1 MPEVK
6 ENQTAPAQAE
16 APLEKAVPAAAATPK
31 PPAKKP
37 AGKGKK
43 KIVKRLIALGVAA
56 AILGGGGF
64 ALYRFLTATD
74 SELGEIYAQPAEIGT
89 IQSKVSG
96 RGSARAKESAA
107 ITLTQSGTVQE
118 VFVTG
123 GQTVMAGDPL
133 YTIYSQAAEDAVTDA
148 QKRVE
153 SLNKDMADLMEQANN
168 LTVRAPFAGKL
179 QEVEEFQIDQEVGA
193 GTKVATLVNDKKL
206 KLSLY
211 FSYAYEREIKVGQ
224 AVDVSV
230 PAVMRTFTGRVEKI
244 NKVSFVSPEGAVH
257 FEVVIVFDNPGTLTE
272 KMDASAVLTASDGSE
287 IYPYANGVT
296 QFYETRT
303 IDTKAGGPVTGQ
315 GNLLNYAN
323 VSAGEALLYLG
334 SNTIDADIRAK
345 QEEIDEAQQKL
356 TEAMDALA
364 DFNAVAPIDGTVTS
378 CNLVEGQ
385 EVKSGDTVI
394 MISNNV
400 TMLVTINVNDQNIS
414 FIKPGNYVELKDWN
428 DNVFQGLVTS
438 IDMSGSQGGDSM
450 MGGMGSSGSGTNYP
464 VTLTVD
470 NFSGALMEGMT
481 LQYSFVTSES
491 AECVL
496 VPTSCVKYF
505 PDQEGNRC
513 KVVFVQRD
521 EAPEELPELIYP
533 ELQPGQTRDYPTQEE
548 GYYPVVVETGIADTQ
563 NVEIISGVEAGD
575 MVFINYTVTDYSS
588 GWG

>member
-1 MPEVK
+1 MAEVK
-6 ENQTAPAQAE
+6 DNQTLPVAE
-16 APLEKAVPAAAATPK
+16 PAAPQSAPPGPPSA
-31 PPAKKP
+31 PAKKP
-37 AGKGKK
+37 AGKGRKK
-43 KIVKRLIALGVAA
+43 LVKRLIALGVAA

-64 ALYRFLTATD
+64 ALYRFLTNTD
-74 SELGEIYAQPAEIGT
+74 ADIGEIFPATAQIGT

-133 YTIYSQAAEDAVTDA
+133 YTIYSQAAEDAVNDA
-148 QKRVE
+148 RKRVE
-153 SLNKDMADLMEQANN
+153 DLNKDMADLLEDANN

-179 QEVEEFQIDQEVGA
+179 QEVEDFQPDQEVGK
-193 GTKVATLVNDKKL
+193 GSKIATLVNDKLL

-211 FSYAYEREIKVGQ
+211 FSYAYEGDVYVGQ
-224 AVDVSV
+224 SVDVSV
-230 PAVMRTFTGRVEKI
+230 PAVMRSFTGRVEKI
-244 NKVSFVSPEGAVH
+244 NKVSFISTEGAVH
-257 FEVVIVFDNPGTLTE
+257 FEVVIVFDNPGTLTAGME
-272 KMDASAVLTASDGSE
+272 ASAVLTSGDGSA
-287 IYPYANGVT
+287 IYPYENGQT
-296 QFYETRT
+296 EFYETRT
-303 IDTKAGGPVTGQ
+303 IAAKASGPVVGQ
-315 GNLLNYAN
+315 GNLLNHAN
-323 VSAGEALLYLG
+323 VSEGEALLYLG
-334 SNTIDADIRAK
+334 SSTIDSDIRSK
-345 QEEIDEAQQKL
+345 QEEIDAAQQKL
-356 TEAMDALA
+356 DEAMEALA

-414 FIKPGNYVELKDWN
+414 FIKPGSYVELKDWS

-438 IDMSGSQGGDSM
+438 IDMSGGQGGDGM
-450 MGGMGSSGSGTNYP
+450 MGGGSGGGTNYP

-505 PDQEGNRC
+505 SDQEGNRC

-521 EAPEELPELIYP
+521 EAPEELPELMYP
-533 ELQPGQTRDYPTQEE
+533 ELQPGQARDYPTQEE

-563 NVEIISGVEAGD
+563 NVEIVSGVEAGD

>member
-1 MPEVK
+1 MPDVK
-6 ENQTAPAQAE
+6 EIQTAAPAQE
-16 APLEKAVPAAAATPK
+16 AVEPATSGPVTPVPPPK
-31 PPAKKP
+31 PKKP
-37 AGKGKK
+37 AGKGRQ

-56 AILGGGGF
+56 AIFGGGGF
-64 ALYRFLTATD
+64 ALYRFLTDDD
-74 SELGEIYAQPAEIGT
+74 SELGEIYSQPAEIGT

-107 ITLTQSGTVQE
+107 ITLTQSGVVQE
-118 VFVTG
+118 VFVAG

-133 YTIYSQAAEDAVTDA
+133 YTIYSEAAEKQLSEA
-148 QKRVE
+148 QEEMDRLLE
-153 SLNKDMADLMEQANN
+153 EANN

-179 QEVEEFQIDQEVGA
+179 IDVEEFQIDQQVGE

-211 FSYAYEREIKVGQ
+211 FSYAYEGEIWAGQ
-224 AVDVSV
+224 SVDVSI
-230 PAVMRTFTGRVEKI
+230 PAVMKTFTGRVEKV
-244 NKVSFVSPEGAVH
+244 NRVSFISPEGAVH
-257 FEVVIVFDNPGTLTE
+257 FEAEIVFDNPGTLTAG
-272 KMDASAVLTASDGSE
+272 MDASAVLTASDGSE
-287 IYPYANGVT
+287 IYPYENGQT
-296 QFYETRT
+296 QFYETRD
-303 IDTKAGGPVTGQ
+303 IITKAAGPVAGQ

-323 VSAGEALLYLG
+323 VSAGEELLYLG
-334 SNTIDADIRAK
+334 SSTIDEKIQAQQVK
-345 QEEIDEAQQKL
+345 LDEAQ
-356 TEAMDALA
+356 EAMA

-414 FIKPGNYVELKDWN
+414 FIKPGSYVELKDWN

-450 MGGMGSSGSGTNYP
+450 MGGGSGGGTNYP

-470 NFSGALMEGMT
+470 NFGGALMEGMT

-505 PDQEGNRC
+505 SDQEGNRC

-533 ELQPGQTRDYPTQEE
+533 ELQPGQARDYPTQEE

-563 NVEIISGVEAGD
+563 NVEIVSGVEAGD

>member
-1 MPEVK
+1 MPDVK
-6 ENQTAPAQAE
+6 EIQTAAPAQE
-16 APLEKAVPAAAATPK
+16 AVEPATSGSVTPVPPPK
-31 PPAKKP
+31 PKKP
-37 AGKGKK
+37 AGKGRQ

-64 ALYRFLTATD
+64 ALYRFLTDDD
-74 SELGEIYAQPAEIGT
+74 SELGEIYSQPAEIGT

-107 ITLTQSGTVQE
+107 ITLTQSGVVQE

-133 YTIYSQAAEDAVTDA
+133 YTIYSEAAEKQLSEA
-148 QKRVE
+148 QEEMDRLLE
-153 SLNKDMADLMEQANN
+153 EANN

-179 QEVEEFQIDQEVGA
+179 IDVEEFQIDQQVGE

-211 FSYAYEREIKVGQ
+211 FSYAYEGEIWAGQ
-224 AVDVSV
+224 SVDVSI
-230 PAVMRTFTGRVEKI
+230 PAVMKTFTGRVEKV
-244 NKVSFVSPEGAVH
+244 NRVSFISPEGAVH
-257 FEVVIVFDNPGTLTE
+257 FEAEIVFDNPGTLTAG
-272 KMDASAVLTASDGSE
+272 MDASAVLTASDGSE
-287 IYPYANGVT
+287 IYPYENGQT
-296 QFYETRT
+296 QFYETRD
-303 IDTKAGGPVTGQ
+303 IITKAAGPVAGQ

-323 VSAGEALLYLG
+323 VSAGEELLYLG
-334 SNTIDADIRAK
+334 SSTIDEKIQAQQVK
-345 QEEIDEAQQKL
+345 LDEAQ
-356 TEAMDALA
+356 EAMA

-414 FIKPGNYVELKDWN
+414 FIKPGSYVELKDWN

-450 MGGMGSSGSGTNYP
+450 MGGGSGGGTNYP

-505 PDQEGNRC
+505 SDQEGNRC

-533 ELQPGQTRDYPTQEE
+533 ELQPGQARDYPTQEE

-563 NVEIISGVEAGD
+563 NVEIVSGVEAGD

>member
-1 MPEVK
+1 MPDVK
-6 ENQTAPAQAE
+6 EIQTAAPAQE
-16 APLEKAVPAAAATPK
+16 AVESATSGPVTPVPPPK
-31 PPAKKP
+31 PKKP
-37 AGKGKK
+37 AGKGRQ

-56 AILGGGGF
+56 AIFGGGGF
-64 ALYRFLTATD
+64 ALYRFLTDDD
-74 SELGEIYAQPAEIGT
+74 SELGEIYSQPAEIGT

-107 ITLTQSGTVQE
+107 ITLTQSGVVQE
-118 VFVTG
+118 VFVAG

-133 YTIYSQAAEDAVTDA
+133 YTIYSEAAEKQLSEA
-148 QKRVE
+148 QEEMDRLLE
-153 SLNKDMADLMEQANN
+153 EANN

-179 QEVEEFQIDQEVGA
+179 IDVEEFQIDQQVGE

-211 FSYAYEREIKVGQ
+211 FSYAYEGEIWAGQ
-224 AVDVSV
+224 SVDVSI
-230 PAVMRTFTGRVEKI
+230 PAVMKTFTGRVEKV
-244 NKVSFVSPEGAVH
+244 NRVSFISPEGAVH
-257 FEVVIVFDNPGTLTE
+257 FEAEIVFDNPGTLTAG
-272 KMDASAVLTASDGSE
+272 MDASAVLTASDGSE
-287 IYPYANGVT
+287 IYPYENGQT
-296 QFYETRT
+296 QFYETRD
-303 IDTKAGGPVTGQ
+303 IITKAAGPVAGQ

-323 VSAGEALLYLG
+323 VSAGEELLYLG
-334 SNTIDADIRAK
+334 SSTIDEKIQAQQVK
-345 QEEIDEAQQKL
+345 LDEAQ
-356 TEAMDALA
+356 EAMA

-414 FIKPGNYVELKDWN
+414 FIKPGSYVELKDWN

-450 MGGMGSSGSGTNYP
+450 MGGGSGGGTNYP

-505 PDQEGNRC
+505 SDQEGNRC

>member
-1 MPEVK
+1 MPDVK
-6 ENQTAPAQAE
+6 EIQTAAPAQE
-16 APLEKAVPAAAATPK
+16 AVESTTSGPVTPVPPPK
-31 PPAKKP
+31 PKKP
-37 AGKGKK
+37 AGKGRQ

-56 AILGGGGF
+56 AIFGGGGF
-64 ALYRFLTATD
+64 ALYRFLTDDD
-74 SELGEIYAQPAEIGT
+74 SELGEIYSQPAEIGT

-107 ITLTQSGTVQE
+107 ITLTQSGVVQE
-118 VFVTG
+118 VFVAG

-133 YTIYSQAAEDAVTDA
+133 YTIYSEAAEKQLSEA
-148 QKRVE
+148 QEEMNRLLE
-153 SLNKDMADLMEQANN
+153 EANN

-179 QEVEEFQIDQEVGA
+179 IDVEEFQIDQQVGE

-211 FSYAYEREIKVGQ
+211 FSYAYEGEIWAGQ
-224 AVDVSV
+224 SVDVSI
-230 PAVMRTFTGRVEKI
+230 PAVMKTFTGRVEKV
-244 NKVSFVSPEGAVH
+244 NRVSFISPEGAVH
-257 FEVVIVFDNPGTLTE
+257 FEAEIVFDNPGTLTAG
-272 KMDASAVLTASDGSE
+272 MDASAVLTASDGSE
-287 IYPYANGVT
+287 IYPYENGQT
-296 QFYETRT
+296 QFYETRD
-303 IDTKAGGPVTGQ
+303 IITKAAGPVAGQ

-323 VSAGEALLYLG
+323 VSAGEELLYLG
-334 SNTIDADIRAK
+334 SSTIDEKIQAQQVK
-345 QEEIDEAQQKL
+345 LDEAQ
-356 TEAMDALA
+356 EAMA

-414 FIKPGNYVELKDWN
+414 FIKPGSYVELKDWN

-450 MGGMGSSGSGTNYP
+450 MGGGSGGGTNYP

-505 PDQEGNRC
+505 SDQEGNRC

-563 NVEIISGVEAGD
+563 NVEIVSGVEAGD

>member
-1 MPEVK
+1 MPDVK
-6 ENQTAPAQAE
+6 EIQTAPVQE
-16 APLEKAVPAAAATPK
+16 AAVPAETAPSAPSR
-31 PPAKKP
+31 PPVKKP
-37 AGKGKK
+37 AGKGRQ

-56 AILGGGGF
+56 AIFGGGGF

-74 SELGEIYAQPAEIGT
+74 DEVGEIFPATASIGT

-96 RGSARAKESAA
+96 QGTARAKEQAA
-107 ITLTQSGTVQE
+107 ITLTQSGVVQE
-118 VFVTG
+118 VYVTG

-133 YTIYSQAAEDAVTDA
+133 YTIYSEAAEKALTEA
-148 QKRVE
+148 QTEMDKLLE
-153 SLNKDMADLMEQANN
+153 EANN
-168 LTVRAPFAGKL
+168 LTVQAPFAGKL
-179 QEVEEFQIDQEVGA
+179 MDVSEFQMDQEVSK
-193 GTKVATLVNDKKL
+193 GTKIATLVNDKKL

-211 FSYAYEREIKVGQ
+211 FSYAYEGDIHVGQ
-224 AVDVSV
+224 SVDVSI
-230 PAVMRTFTGRVEKI
+230 PAVMKTYTGRVEKI

-272 KMDASAVLTASDGSE
+272 KMDASAMLTDSEGGE
-287 IYPYANGVT
+287 IYPYRNGQT
-296 QFYETRT
+296 QFYETR
-303 IDTKAGGPVTGQ
+303 DVLAKASGPVIGL

-323 VSAGEALLYLG
+323 VYEGEPLLYLG
-334 SNTIDADIRAK
+334 SNTIDEQIRNQQTK
-345 QEEIDEAQQKL
+345 LDEAQN
-356 TEAMDALA
+356 AMN

-385 EVKSGDTVI
+385 EVKSGDTVV

-400 TMLVTINVNDQNIS
+400 TMLVTISVDDRNIS
-414 FIKPGNYVELKDWN
+414 FIKPGSYVELKDWN

-450 MGGMGSSGSGTNYP
+450 MGGGSGGGTNYP

-505 PDQEGNRC
+505 SDQEGNRC

-533 ELQPGQTRDYPTQEE
+533 ELQPGQARDYPTQEE

-563 NVEIISGVEAGD
+563 NVEIVSGVEAGD

>member
-1 MPEVK
+1 M
-6 ENQTAPAQAE
+6 
-16 APLEKAVPAAAATPK
+16 
-31 PPAKKP
+31 
-37 AGKGKK
+37 
-43 KIVKRLIALGVAA
+43 AA
-56 AILGGGGF
+56 AIFGGGGF
-64 ALYRFLTATD
+64 ALYRFLTDDD
-74 SELGEIYAQPAEIGT
+74 SELGEIYSQPAEIGT

-107 ITLTQSGTVQE
+107 ITLTQSGVVQE
-118 VFVTG
+118 VFVAG

-133 YTIYSQAAEDAVTDA
+133 YTIYSEAAETELSKA
-148 QKRVE
+148 QEEMDKLLE
-153 SLNKDMADLMEQANN
+153 EANN

-179 QEVEEFQIDQEVGA
+179 IDVEEFQIDQQVGE

-211 FSYAYEREIKVGQ
+211 FSYAYEGEIWAGQ
-224 AVDVSV
+224 SVDVSI
-230 PAVMRTFTGRVEKI
+230 PAVMKTFTGRVEKV
-244 NKVSFVSPEGAVH
+244 NRVSFISPEGAVH
-257 FEVVIVFDNPGTLTE
+257 FEAEIVFDNPGTLTAG
-272 KMDASAVLTASDGSE
+272 MDASAVLTASDGSE
-287 IYPYANGVT
+287 IYPYENGRT
-296 QFYETRT
+296 QFYETRD
-303 IDTKAGGPVTGQ
+303 IITKAAGPVAGQ

-323 VSAGEALLYLG
+323 VSAGEELLYLG
-334 SNTIDADIRAK
+334 SSTIDEKIQAQQVK
-345 QEEIDEAQQKL
+345 LDEAMK
-356 TEAMDALA
+356 AMA

-414 FIKPGNYVELKDWN
+414 FIKPGSYVELKDWS

-438 IDMSGSQGGDSM
+438 IDMSGGQGGDGM
-450 MGGMGSSGSGTNYP
+450 MGGGSGGGINYP

-505 PDQEGNRC
+505 SDQEGNRC

-521 EAPEELPELIYP
+521 EAPEELPELMYP
-533 ELQPGQTRDYPTQEE
+533 ELQPGQARDYPTQEE

-563 NVEIISGVEAGD
+563 NVEIVSGVEAGD

>member
-6 ENQTAPAQAE
+6 ENQTAAPAPETAE
-16 APLEKAVPAAAATPK
+16 STVNGPATPPK
-31 PPAKKP
+31 PPVKKP
-37 AGKGKK
+37 AGKGRQ

-56 AILGGGGF
+56 AIFGGGGF
-64 ALYRFLTATD
+64 VLYRFLTDDD
-74 SELGEIYAQPAEIGT
+74 SELGEIYSQPAEIGT

-107 ITLTQSGTVQE
+107 ITLTQSGVVQE
-118 VFVTG
+118 VFVAG

-133 YTIYSQAAEDAVTDA
+133 YTIYSEAAETELSKA
-148 QKRVE
+148 QEEMDKLLE
-153 SLNKDMADLMEQANN
+153 EANN

-179 QEVEEFQIDQEVGA
+179 INVEEFQIDQQVVE

-211 FSYAYEREIKVGQ
+211 FSYAYEGEIWAGQ
-224 AVDVSV
+224 SVDVSI
-230 PAVMRTFTGRVEKI
+230 PAVMKTFTGRVEKV
-244 NKVSFVSPEGAVH
+244 NRVSFISPEGAVH
-257 FEVVIVFDNPGTLTE
+257 FEAEIVFDNPGTLTAG
-272 KMDASAVLTASDGSE
+272 MDASAVLTASDGSE
-287 IYPYANGVT
+287 IYPYENGQT
-296 QFYETRT
+296 QFYETRD
-303 IDTKAGGPVTGQ
+303 IITKAAGPVAGQ

-323 VSAGEALLYLG
+323 VSAGEELLYLG
-334 SNTIDADIRAK
+334 SSTIDEKIQAQQIK
-345 QEEIDEAQQKL
+345 LDEAMK
-356 TEAMDALA
+356 AMA

-414 FIKPGNYVELKDWN
+414 FIKPGSYVELKDWS

-438 IDMSGSQGGDSM
+438 IDMSGGQGGDNM
-450 MGGMGSSGSGTNYP
+450 MGGGMMGGSGGTNYP

-470 NFSGALMEGMT
+470 NFGGALMEGMT

-491 AECVL
+491 AECVM
-496 VPTSCVKYF
+496 VPNACVQYF
-505 PDQEGNRC
+505 SNMDDERC
-513 KVVFVQRD
+513 AVVFVQRD
-521 EAPEELPELIYP
+521 EAPDEIPELKYP
-533 ELQPGQTRDYPTQEE
+533 ELEMGQKRTYPTPEE
-548 GYYPVVVETGIADTQ
+548 GYYPVIVETGLADTQ
-563 NVEIISGVEAGD
+563 NVEIISGVDAGE
-575 MVFINYTVTDYSS
+575 MVFLNYTVTDYSS

>member
-1 MPEVK
+1 MPDVK
-6 ENQTAPAQAE
+6 EIQTAAPAQE
-16 APLEKAVPAAAATPK
+16 AVESAVSGPVTPVPPPK
-31 PPAKKP
+31 PKKP
-37 AGKGKK
+37 AGKGRQ

-56 AILGGGGF
+56 AIFGGGGF
-64 ALYRFLTATD
+64 ALYRFLTDDD
-74 SELGEIYAQPAEIGT
+74 SELGEIYSQPAEIGT

-107 ITLTQSGTVQE
+107 ITLTQSGVVQE
-118 VFVTG
+118 VFVAG

-133 YTIYSQAAEDAVTDA
+133 YTIYSEAAETELSKA
-148 QKRVE
+148 QEEMDKLLE
-153 SLNKDMADLMEQANN
+153 EANN

-179 QEVEEFQIDQEVGA
+179 IDVEEFQIDQQVGE

-211 FSYAYEREIKVGQ
+211 FSYAYEGEIWAGQ
-224 AVDVSV
+224 SVDVSI
-230 PAVMRTFTGRVEKI
+230 PAVMKTFTGRVEKV
-244 NKVSFVSPEGAVH
+244 NRVSFISPEGAVH
-257 FEVVIVFDNPGTLTE
+257 FEAEIVFDNPGTLTAG
-272 KMDASAVLTASDGSE
+272 MDASAVLTASDGSE
-287 IYPYANGVT
+287 IYPYENGRT
-296 QFYETRT
+296 QFYETRD
-303 IDTKAGGPVTGQ
+303 IITKAAGPVAGQ

-323 VSAGEALLYLG
+323 VSAGEELLYLG
-334 SNTIDADIRAK
+334 SSTIDEKIQAQQVK
-345 QEEIDEAQQKL
+345 LDEAMK
-356 TEAMDALA
+356 AMA

-414 FIKPGNYVELKDWN
+414 FIKPGSYVELKDWS

-438 IDMSGSQGGDSM
+438 IDMSGGQGGDGM
-450 MGGMGSSGSGTNYP
+450 MGGGSGGGTNYP

-505 PDQEGNRC
+505 SDQEGNRC

-521 EAPEELPELIYP
+521 EAPEELPELMYP
-533 ELQPGQTRDYPTQEE
+533 ELQPGQARDYPTQEE

-563 NVEIISGVEAGD
+563 NVEIVSGVEAGD

>member
-1 MPEVK
+1 MPDVK
-6 ENQTAPAQAE
+6 EIQTAAPAQE
-16 APLEKAVPAAAATPK
+16 AVESTTSGPVTPVPPPK
-31 PPAKKP
+31 PKKP
-37 AGKGKK
+37 AGKGRQ

-56 AILGGGGF
+56 AIFGGGGF
-64 ALYRFLTATD
+64 ALYRFLTDDD
-74 SELGEIYAQPAEIGT
+74 SELGEIYSQPAEIGT

-107 ITLTQSGTVQE
+107 ITLTQSGVVQE
-118 VFVTG
+118 VFVAG

-133 YTIYSQAAEDAVTDA
+133 YTIYSEAAEKQLSEA
-148 QKRVE
+148 QEEMNRLLE
-153 SLNKDMADLMEQANN
+153 EANN

-179 QEVEEFQIDQEVGA
+179 IDVEEFQIDQQVGE

-211 FSYAYEREIKVGQ
+211 FSYAYEGEIWAGQ
-224 AVDVSV
+224 SVDVSI
-230 PAVMRTFTGRVEKI
+230 PAVMKTFTGRVEKV
-244 NKVSFVSPEGAVH
+244 NRVSFISPEGAVH
-257 FEVVIVFDNPGTLTE
+257 FEAEIVFDNPGTLTAG
-272 KMDASAVLTASDGSE
+272 MDASAVLTASDGSE
-287 IYPYANGVT
+287 IYPYENGQT
-296 QFYETRT
+296 QFYETRD
-303 IDTKAGGPVTGQ
+303 IITKAAGPVAGQ

-323 VSAGEALLYLG
+323 VSAGEELLYLG
-334 SNTIDADIRAK
+334 SSTIDEKIQAQQVK
-345 QEEIDEAQQKL
+345 LDEAQ
-356 TEAMDALA
+356 EAMA

-414 FIKPGNYVELKDWN
+414 FIKPGSYVELKDWN

-450 MGGMGSSGSGTNYP
+450 MGGGSGGGTNYP

-505 PDQEGNRC
+505 SDQEGNRC

-533 ELQPGQTRDYPTQEE
+533 ELQPGQARDYPTQEE

-563 NVEIISGVEAGD
+563 NVEIVSGVEAGD

>member
-1 MPEVK
+1 MPDVK
-6 ENQTAPAQAE
+6 EIQTAAPAQE
-16 APLEKAVPAAAATPK
+16 AVEPATSGPVTPVPPPK
-31 PPAKKP
+31 PKKP
-37 AGKGKK
+37 AGKGRQ

-64 ALYRFLTATD
+64 ALYRFLTDDD
-74 SELGEIYAQPAEIGT
+74 SELGEIYSQPAEIGT

-107 ITLTQSGTVQE
+107 ITLTQSGVVQE

-133 YTIYSQAAEDAVTDA
+133 YTIYSEAAEKQLSEA
-148 QKRVE
+148 QEEMDRLLE
-153 SLNKDMADLMEQANN
+153 EANN

-179 QEVEEFQIDQEVGA
+179 IDVEEFQIDQQVGE

-211 FSYAYEREIKVGQ
+211 FSYAYEGEIWAGQ
-224 AVDVSV
+224 SVDVSI
-230 PAVMRTFTGRVEKI
+230 PAVMKTFTGRVEKV
-244 NKVSFVSPEGAVH
+244 NRVSFISPEGAVH
-257 FEVVIVFDNPGTLTE
+257 FEAEIVFDNPGTLTAG
-272 KMDASAVLTASDGSE
+272 MDASAVLTASDGSE
-287 IYPYANGVT
+287 IYPYENGQT
-296 QFYETRT
+296 QFYETRD
-303 IDTKAGGPVTGQ
+303 IITKAAGPVAGQ

-323 VSAGEALLYLG
+323 VSAGEELLYLG
-334 SNTIDADIRAK
+334 SSTIDEKIQAQQVK
-345 QEEIDEAQQKL
+345 LDEAQ
-356 TEAMDALA
+356 EAMA

-414 FIKPGNYVELKDWN
+414 FIKPGSYVELKDWN

-450 MGGMGSSGSGTNYP
+450 MGGGSGGGTNYP

-470 NFSGALMEGMT
+470 NFGGALMEGMT

-505 PDQEGNRC
+505 SDQEGNRC

-533 ELQPGQTRDYPTQEE
+533 ELQPGQARDYPTQEE

-563 NVEIISGVEAGD
+563 NVEIVSGVEAGD

>member
-1 MPEVK
+1 MPDVK
-6 ENQTAPAQAE
+6 EIQTAAPAQE
-16 APLEKAVPAAAATPK
+16 AVESATSGPVTPVPPPK
-31 PPAKKP
+31 PKKP
-37 AGKGKK
+37 AGKGRQ

-56 AILGGGGF
+56 AIFGGGGF
-64 ALYRFLTATD
+64 ALYRFLTDDD
-74 SELGEIYAQPAEIGT
+74 SELGEIYSQPAEIGT

-107 ITLTQSGTVQE
+107 ITLTQSGVVQE
-118 VFVTG
+118 VFVAG

-133 YTIYSQAAEDAVTDA
+133 YTIYSEAAEKQLSEA
-148 QKRVE
+148 QEEMDRLLE
-153 SLNKDMADLMEQANN
+153 EANN

-179 QEVEEFQIDQEVGA
+179 IDVEEFQIDQQVGE

-211 FSYAYEREIKVGQ
+211 FSYAYEGEIWAGQ
-224 AVDVSV
+224 AVDVSI
-230 PAVMRTFTGRVEKI
+230 PAVMKTFTGRVEKV
-244 NKVSFVSPEGAVH
+244 NRVSFISPEGAVH
-257 FEVVIVFDNPGTLTE
+257 FEAEIVFDNPGTLTAG
-272 KMDASAVLTASDGSE
+272 MDASAVLTASDGSE
-287 IYPYANGVT
+287 IYPYENGQT
-296 QFYETRT
+296 QFYETRD
-303 IDTKAGGPVTGQ
+303 IITKAAGPVAGQ

-323 VSAGEALLYLG
+323 VSAGEDLLYLG
-334 SNTIDADIRAK
+334 SSTIDEKIQAQQVK
-345 QEEIDEAQQKL
+345 LDEAQ
-356 TEAMDALA
+356 EAMA

-414 FIKPGNYVELKDWN
+414 FIKPGSYVDLKDWN

-450 MGGMGSSGSGTNYP
+450 MGGGSGGGTNYP

-505 PDQEGNRC
+505 SDQEGNRC

-533 ELQPGQTRDYPTQEE
+533 ELQPGQARDYPTQEE

-563 NVEIISGVEAGD
+563 NVEIVSGVEAGD

>member
-6 ENQTAPAQAE
+6 DIQTAAPAQETAE
-16 APLEKAVPAAAATPK
+16 SPAAAPETASAPPR

-37 AGKGKK
+37 AGKGRQKM
-43 KIVKRLIALGVAA
+43 IKRLIALGVAVV
-56 AILGGGGF
+56 IFGGGGF
-64 ALYRFLTATD
+64 ALYRFLTADDT
-74 SELGEIYAQPAEIGT
+74 EMGEIYAQPAEIGT

-107 ITLTQSGTVQE
+107 ITLTQSGVVQE

-133 YTIYSQAAEDAVTDA
+133 YTIYSEAAEKQLSEA
-148 QKRVE
+148 QEEMDRLLE
-153 SLNKDMADLMEQANN
+153 EANN

-179 QEVEEFQIDQEVGA
+179 INVEEFQIDQQVGE

-211 FSYAYEREIKVGQ
+211 FSYAYEGEIWAGQ
-224 AVDVSV
+224 SVDVSI
-230 PAVMRTFTGRVEKI
+230 PAVMKTFTGRVEKV
-244 NKVSFVSPEGAVH
+244 NRVSFISPEGAVH
-257 FEVVIVFDNPGTLTE
+257 FEAEIVFENPGTLTAG
-272 KMDASAVLTASDGSE
+272 MDASAVLTASDGSE
-287 IYPYANGVT
+287 IYPYENGQT
-296 QFYETRT
+296 QFYETRD
-303 IDTKAGGPVTGQ
+303 IITKAAGPVAGQ

-323 VSAGEALLYLG
+323 VSAGEELLYLG
-334 SNTIDADIRAK
+334 SSTIDEKIQAQQVK
-345 QEEIDEAQQKL
+345 LDEAMK
-356 TEAMDALA
+356 AMA

-400 TMLVTINVNDQNIS
+400 TMLVTISVDDRNIS
-414 FIKPGNYVELKDWN
+414 FIKPGSYVELKDWS

-438 IDMSGSQGGDSM
+438 IDMSGEQGGDSM
-450 MGGMGSSGSGTNYP
+450 MGGGSGGGTNYP

-470 NFSGALMEGMT
+470 NFGGALMEGMT

-496 VPTSCVKYF
+496 VPASCVQQF

-513 KVVFVQRD
+513 KVVFVQR
-521 EAPEELPELIYP
+521 EERPEEVPDLVYP
-533 ELQPGQTRDYPTQEE
+533 ELMPGQARTYPTEEE
-548 GYYPVVVETGIADTQ
+548 GYYPVIVETGIADTQ
-563 NVEIISGVEAGD
+563 NVEIVSGVEAGD